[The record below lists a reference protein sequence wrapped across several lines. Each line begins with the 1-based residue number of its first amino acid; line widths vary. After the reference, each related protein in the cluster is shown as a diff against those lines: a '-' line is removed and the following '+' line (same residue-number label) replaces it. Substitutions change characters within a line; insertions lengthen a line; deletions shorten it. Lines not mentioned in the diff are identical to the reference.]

1 MVMRTSVTL
10 LLSHHDM
17 GLLEEVD
24 AGRETAAVKL
34 VKVSLRLLLLSQYS
48 GPGHQSAGVAGL
60 VDQRCDGQVADLLH
74 HQVDR
79 QLPPLSSIS
88 PGAS

>member
-1 MVMRTSVTL
+1 MTL

-48 GPGHQSAGVAGL
+48 NPGHQSAGVAGL
-60 VDQRCDGQVADLLH
+60 VDQRRDGEVDDLLH
-74 HQVDR
+74 HQVT
-79 QLPPLSSIS
+79 SSSPSPFLALIL

>member
-17 GLLEEVD
+17 GLLEEGD

-34 VKVSLRLLLLSQYS
+34 VKVCLRLLLFS
-48 GPGHQSAGVAGL
+48 H
-60 VDQRCDGQVADLLH
+60 
-74 HQVDR
+74 
-79 QLPPLSSIS
+79 
-88 PGAS
+88 